1 MAFISKSSA
10 ERTTRWDVMVSNLKP
25 SLAEMPFVAADL
37 DELEEVLARTRALE
51 ALKADLRSQA
61 RQANA
66 EIKVMLHKGDRLRSR
81 LSANLKGKLG
91 FSDPTL
97 AKYGIRPRSTVVRRR
112 KAGGT
117 PPPTP
122 PSAEPSPATEDKP

>member
-25 SLAEMPFVAADL
+25 SLPEMPFVADDL
-37 DELEEVLARTRALE
+37 EELEEVLAQTRALE

-61 RQANA
+61 RQASA
-66 EIKVMLHKGDRLRSR
+66 KIKVMLRKGDSLRSR
-81 LSANLKGKLG
+81 LGANLQGKLG

-97 AKYGIRPRSTVVRRR
+97 AKYGVRPRSTVVRRR

-117 PPPTP
+117 PPPP
-122 PSAEPSPATEDKP
+122 AESSPVTEDQP

>member
-25 SLAEMPFVAADL
+25 SLPEMPFVADDL
-37 DELEEVLARTRALE
+37 DELEEVLAQTRALE

-61 RQANA
+61 RQASA
-66 EIKVMLHKGDRLRSR
+66 KIKTMLRKGDRLRSR
-81 LSANLKGKLG
+81 LGANLKGKLG

-117 PPPTP
+117 PPPAERIPTP
-122 PSAEPSPATEDKP
+122 TDDKP